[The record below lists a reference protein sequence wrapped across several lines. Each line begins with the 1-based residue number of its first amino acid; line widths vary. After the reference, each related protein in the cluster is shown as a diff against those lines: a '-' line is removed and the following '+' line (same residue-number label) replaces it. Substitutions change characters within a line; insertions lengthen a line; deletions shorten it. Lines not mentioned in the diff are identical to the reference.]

1 MMRDKGQH
9 EMAES
14 GQHGISGDLAQH
26 EKTWAAFRTLLK
38 WSMIAAAMGAFLA
51 GYLAVVWHP

>member
-1 MMRDKGQH
+1 
-9 EMAES
+9 MAES